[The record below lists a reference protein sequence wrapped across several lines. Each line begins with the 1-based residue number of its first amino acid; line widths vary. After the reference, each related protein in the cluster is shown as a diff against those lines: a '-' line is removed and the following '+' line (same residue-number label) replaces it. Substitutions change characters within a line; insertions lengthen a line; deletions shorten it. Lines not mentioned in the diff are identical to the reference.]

1 MTRTPCQNS
10 RNGGE
15 PCPGSTNAQ
24 PHTATHSHTQPHTPF
39 VRCDRHGTC
48 PKGRDAELTWIR
60 FAAWWS
66 LAFSSSSEAS
76 LRTLPV
82 PRRARRMQY
91 PSRPDATMLMHAS
104 SSWLR
109 ECNACTA
116 AEWASSAFG
125 RSSSSCRV
133 PAAHTATRTQP
144 HADTQKCV
152 RQRRGTLVLCYHV
165 RTMAEGAPQATR
177 RRVRS
182 VLVANFCTI
191 VAMEVCITCS
201 DRPARGSN
209 GSRMSGTQST
219 VWTRRVHRHEA
230 LVETIRAA

>member
-1 MTRTPCQNS
+1 MVVVGVLKQLRSKFANVAGASPSKADAIPKPTRCHHADARLFVVAQGMQCLHGS
-10 RNGGE
+10 RVGVLG
-15 PCPGSTNAQ
+15 
-24 PHTATHSHTQPHTPF
+24 
-39 VRCDRHGTC
+39 V
-48 PKGRDAELTWIR
+48 
-60 FAAWWS
+60 WS
-66 LAFSSSSEAS
+66 EQQQLS
-76 LRTLPV
+76 R
-82 PRRARRMQY
+82 
-91 PSRPDATMLMHAS
+91 PSRT
-104 SSWLR
+104 
-109 ECNACTA
+109 
-116 AEWASSAFG
+116 
-125 RSSSSCRV
+125 
-133 PAAHTATRTQP
+133 HTATRTQP

-177 RRVRS
+177 TRVRS